1 MIVVSLANM
10 SLLFVVKQKTAY
22 ERRISDWSS
31 DVCSSDL
38 LAIVLGAD
46 LPRVVAFDVAARL
59 DPGAAQ
65 RGETGHDVDA
75 RGRIGIGAGGVV
87 DAQRRLAAAGFEN
100 DLAPRDA
107 DAAAG
112 ELGAMDLA
120 AAAERAGGDACFGL
134 CGEIGPAGSSG
145 GSAAGRER

>member
-1 MIVVSLANM
+1 MVRSVGSSYVRSCVFLCT
-10 SLLFVVKQKTAY
+10 QQTAY
-22 ERRISDWSS
+22 EMRISDWSS
-31 DVCSSDL
+31 AGCSSDL
-38 LAIVLGAD
+38 IVLGAD

-87 DAQRRLAAAGFEN
+87 DAQRRLAAAGFEI

-112 ELGAMDLA
+112 A
-120 AAAERAGGDACFGL
+120 R
-134 CGEIGPAGSSG
+134 
-145 GSAAGRER
+145 GRPEARRVGKECVSTLRSRWSPYP

>member
-1 MIVVSLANM
+1 
-10 SLLFVVKQKTAY
+10 
-22 ERRISDWSS
+22 
-31 DVCSSDL
+31 
-38 LAIVLGAD
+38 IVLGAD

-87 DAQRRLAAAGFEN
+87 DAQRRLAAAGFEI
-100 DLAPRDA
+100 DLAHRDA

-112 ELGAMDLA
+112 ARGDSSEEHTSELPSLMRTSYAVF
-120 AAAERAGGDACFGL
+120 CVK
-134 CGEIGPAGSSG
+134 
-145 GSAAGRER
+145 